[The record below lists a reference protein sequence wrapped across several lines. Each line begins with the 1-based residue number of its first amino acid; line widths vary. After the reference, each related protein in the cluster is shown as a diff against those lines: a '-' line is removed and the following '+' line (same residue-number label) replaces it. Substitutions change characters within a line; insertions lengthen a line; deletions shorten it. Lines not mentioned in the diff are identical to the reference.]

1 MKIYDENGNMW
12 QGYTANEDI
21 LLEFKINPVVKKNHN
36 YRNKWVQRIQWM
48 DKLLQLIMKYQPCG
62 KQNEGQPVKRL
73 LKC

>member
-36 YRNKWVQRIQWM
+36 YRNKWVQRIQ
-48 DKLLQLIMKYQPCG
+48 
-62 KQNEGQPVKRL
+62 
-73 LKC
+73 